1 MIKLPLGKNDE
12 VNFSISFTLP
22 QRFHFS
28 TIGYDVTFSRYRE
41 ISEYDVEWL
50 VNIPL

>member
-1 MIKLPLGKNDE
+1 MIKLPLNDE
-12 VNFSISFTLP
+12 VNFSISFTML